1 MKKSDL
7 KTGYLVELKNG
18 GICFVVNDLTTVT
31 KGKQFCLIDS
41 EFNYVDD
48 CYNEDMFDV
57 ISDNFTINKVYE
69 PFSII
74 TLLEFD
80 IKNSKLLWQRK
91 EDKLDIINDIVD
103 ELCERYKVKARQVY
117 YELPNFGKAV
127 IKLTLEND
135 YLINIDIDKQLLEA
149 IEEKEIKLRINTMF
163 VEEFCRL
170 ALKEVEK

>member
-7 KTGYLVELKNG
+7 KTGYLLETRNKTKLTVMLDTEKGDILLNECG
-18 GICFVVNDLTTVT
+18 TYYNINEISNDL
-31 KGKQFCLIDS
+31 FDIDLRDYDIMKVYRPKRKLV
-41 EFNYVDD
+41 F
-48 CYNEDMFDV
+48 FDV
-57 ISDNFTINKVYE
+57 EEYE
-69 PFSII
+69 LI
-74 TLLEFD
+74 
-80 IKNSKLLWQRK
+80 WQRK

-117 YELPNFGKAV
+117 YELPHFGKAV

>member
-7 KTGYLVELKNG
+7 KTGYLLETRNKTKLTVMLDTEKGDILLNECG
-18 GICFVVNDLTTVT
+18 TYYNINEISNDLFDISLRDYDIMKVYRP
-31 KGKQFCLIDS
+31 KGKLVF
-41 EFNYVDD
+41 
-48 CYNEDMFDV
+48 FDV
-57 ISDNFTINKVYE
+57 EEYE
-69 PFSII
+69 LI
-74 TLLEFD
+74 
-80 IKNSKLLWQRK
+80 WQRK

-103 ELCERYKVKARQVY
+103 ELCERYKVKSRQVY
-117 YELPNFGKAV
+117 YELPHFGKAV

-149 IEEKEIKLRINTMF
+149 IEEKEIKIRINTMF

>member
-1 MKKSDL
+1 MGYGKMKKSDL
-7 KTGYLVELKNG
+7 KTGYLLETRNKTKLTVMLGTGKGDILLNECGTYYN
-18 GICFVVNDLTTVT
+18 INEISNDL
-31 KGKQFCLIDS
+31 FDIDLRD
-41 EFNYVDD
+41 YDIMKV
-48 CYNEDMFDV
+48 YRPKVKMVLFDV
-57 ISDNFTINKVYE
+57 EEY
-69 PFSII
+69 
-74 TLLEFD
+74 
-80 IKNSKLLWQRK
+80 KLIWQRK

>member
-7 KTGYLVELKNG
+7 KTGYLLETRNKTKLTVMLDTEKGDILLNECG
-18 GICFVVNDLTTVT
+18 TYYNINEISNDLFDISLRDCDIMKVYRP
-31 KGKQFCLIDS
+31 KGKLVF
-41 EFNYVDD
+41 
-48 CYNEDMFDV
+48 FDV
-57 ISDNFTINKVYE
+57 EGYE
-69 PFSII
+69 LI
-74 TLLEFD
+74 
-80 IKNSKLLWQRK
+80 WQRK

>member
-7 KTGYLVELKNG
+7 KTGYLLETKNKTKLTVMLDTEKG
-18 GICFVVNDLTTVT
+18 DILLNECGTYYNINEISNDLFDIDLRDYDIMKVYRP
-31 KGKQFCLIDS
+31 KGKL
-41 EFNYVDD
+41 VL
-48 CYNEDMFDV
+48 FDV
-57 ISDNFTINKVYE
+57 EEYE
-69 PFSII
+69 LI
-74 TLLEFD
+74 
-80 IKNSKLLWQRK
+80 WQRK

-163 VEEFCRL
+163 VEEFCSL
-170 ALKEVEK
+170 SLKEVEK

>member
-7 KTGYLVELKNG
+7 KTGYLLETRNKTKLTVMLDTEKGDILLNECGTYYNING
-18 GICFVVNDLTTVT
+18 ISNDL
-31 KGKQFCLIDS
+31 FAIDLRD
-41 EFNYVDD
+41 YDIMKV
-48 CYNEDMFDV
+48 YRPKVKMVLFDV
-57 ISDNFTINKVYE
+57 EEYE
-69 PFSII
+69 LI
-74 TLLEFD
+74 
-80 IKNSKLLWQRK
+80 WQRK

-117 YELPNFGKAV
+117 YELPRFGKAV

-135 YLINIDIDKQLLEA
+135 YLINLDIDKQLLEA

>member
-1 MKKSDL
+1 MDKEELMKELLDRYEQRKSIQNQLFDIDL
-7 KTGYLVELKNG
+7 RDYDIMKVYRPKVKMVL
-18 GICFVVNDLTTVT
+18 
-31 KGKQFCLIDS
+31 
-41 EFNYVDD
+41 
-48 CYNEDMFDV
+48 FDV
-57 ISDNFTINKVYE
+57 EEYE
-69 PFSII
+69 LI
-74 TLLEFD
+74 
-80 IKNSKLLWQRK
+80 WQRK

-117 YELPNFGKAV
+117 YELPHFGKAV